1 MAPSP
6 PIIVNK
12 DVFDVTDIIDPNTII
27 PRTRRVQPKLVAVK
41 KAPVGQQWNQARDAD
56 ARIFGIDPSFFNNA
70 DAINVP
76 VAGFAVRRGSLHR
89 PDTNPYFVGFYMLAE
104 YRDGTEVKTPLDFTG
119 KTRLICTHSLV
130 RVSGK
135 SVSLYCTIQDR
146 PVAVWSVEEP
156 AS

>member
-6 PIIVNK
+6 PTIVNK
-12 DVFDVTDIIDPNTII
+12 DVFDVTDIIDPDTII
-27 PRTRRVQPKLVAVK
+27 PQIRSFQPKLVAVK
-41 KAPVGQQWNQARDAD
+41 KAPVGQQWSQARNANVKV
-56 ARIFGIDPSFFNNA
+56 FGIDPSLFNIA

-104 YRDGTEVKTPLDFTG
+104 YRNGTEVKIPLDFTG

-130 RVSGK
+130 RVSGR
-135 SVSLYCTIQDR
+135 SVCLYCTIQDT
-146 PVAVWSVEEP
+146 PVVVWSVGEP
-156 AS
+156 TI